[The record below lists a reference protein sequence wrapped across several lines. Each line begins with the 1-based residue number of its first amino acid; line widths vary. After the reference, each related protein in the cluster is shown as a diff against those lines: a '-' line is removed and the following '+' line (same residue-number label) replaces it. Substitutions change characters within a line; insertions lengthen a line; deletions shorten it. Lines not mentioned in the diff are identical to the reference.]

1 MAENRQ
7 PLPADLP
14 EDWNVGQIVA
24 PTGEEVGLSHQHGY
38 NYLMEMVNQAQRG
51 VNQNSET
58 LDGVINGDL
67 LKLKD
72 VVTVEGGAEMTMDG
86 AFGNAPYEIVVTE
99 EDGTTGVTSFNG
111 RTGAVMPQPGDY
123 TAEDV
128 GAVPDTC
135 TINGKPLRGNIVIDE
150 NKFIK
155 SQVVSGS
162 FNGTDKVNIPI
173 CDLND
178 GWAPFVGVRVTVHPS
193 SDTTIKAFLGD
204 AEILSGPVS
213 KNGSYIMFLSFMF
226 VAANENAGYTFV
238 GASTPRSTYFY
249 VSLASGGSYT
259 AEIVRY
265 GPFLPA

>member
-72 VVTVEGGAEMTMDG
+72 VVTVAGGAEMTMDG

-128 GAVPDTC
+128 GAVPEDKY
-135 TINGKPLRGNIVIDE
+135 IRSAII
-150 NKFIK
+150 
-155 SQVVSGS
+155 SGS
-162 FNGTDKVNIPI
+162 FDGTSKVEIPI
-173 CDLND
+173 RKSAD
-178 GWAPFVGVRVTVHPS
+178 GHAPFVGVRVDVRPNSNATV
-193 SDTTIKAFLGD
+193 KAFLGNT
-204 AEILSGPVS
+204 EFFSGDMSV
-213 KNGSYIMFLSFMF
+213 NTTAHLTFAF
-226 VAANENAGYTFV
+226 VLRPSRREGGDGGIYAVLEDFSIPSSN
-238 GASTPRSTYFY
+238 YFY
-249 VSLASGGSYT
+249 VSLSTSGSYT

-265 GPFLPA
+265 GLFLPA

>member
-135 TINGKPLRGNIVIDE
+135 TINGKPLRGNIIIDE

-162 FNGTDKVNIPI
+162 FNGSKVEIPI
-173 CDLND
+173 IDALD
-178 GWAPFVGVRVTVHPS
+178 GWAPFVGIKVSVQPNST
-193 SDTTIKAFLGD
+193 TTIKAFLGD
-204 AEILSGPVS
+204 AEIFSGPVGGNVQHTIFFS
-213 KNGSYIMFLSFMF
+213 LMFA
-226 VAANENAGYTFV
+226 AANENFGYAFAGTN
-238 GASTPRSTYFY
+238 ASPSTHFY
-249 VSLASGGSYT
+249 ILLASGGSYT

-265 GPFLPA
+265 GPFLST